1 MIDAGEEQNYTIFR
15 ECLSELVT
23 SRLAPTKERRR
34 VKGRKN
40 EIKPVAKV
48 EPEGEATEEL
58 GEFIDV
64 SCWIRNGSC
73 EQSNLEFVY

>member
-1 MIDAGEEQNYTIFR
+1 MIDADEEQNYTIFR

-48 EPEGEATEEL
+48 EPEGEAVEEL

-64 SCWIRNGSC
+64 SCWGRNGSL
-73 EQSNLEFVY
+73 EQFIPELLY